1 MVAYA
6 INRPMAV
13 LVSAPMLAEG
23 TIVGTYRIL
32 RKLGEGGMGAVFI
45 GEHTL
50 LGRKAAIKV
59 LLPELSTHQEIV
71 QRFFNEAKAVTQ
83 IADPGIVQVFDFGYH
98 TDGSAFIIME
108 LLEGEP
114 MDRRLARIGRF
125 QPHEAVRLMRL
136 ICTSLAAAH
145 AKGIVHR
152 DLKPENIFLVG
163 DPAVTGGERAK
174 ILDFGIAKLTGDDP
188 GQLKTRTG
196 MVMGTP
202 VYMSPEQCR
211 GISIDPRSDIYSI
224 GCVLMTML
232 TGQPP
237 FQGEGSGDLIAAH
250 LREPPPYAAARV
262 PGLPEVFDQI
272 LQCCLAKSPDH
283 RFPTMMELTQALG
296 HVEQLL
302 YHSMSAG
309 ASSPRLAIPTP
320 LPGSLPTV
328 PGTLPRPTTLTG
340 AAAQSAGATGQS
352 MGAPSRRRGWLAGGA
367 VVGVVVVAAIVVAA
381 TRGRGA
387 GDSENHAA
395 SPAGAQVTVPA
406 VTAAGATGTATAA
419 SPGTPTRPAPDTTVT
434 GNPTASNAVPPAAT
448 DAAVAGSATP
458 ANAVTVTAT
467 TTGDAGVGTTAE
479 AVIDAGPTKTVRPHK
494 DERKRTPGGNHAR
507 PNAEN
512 STSPMDRG
520 D

>member
-1 MVAYA
+1 
-6 INRPMAV
+6 
-13 LVSAPMLAEG
+13 MLAEG
-23 TIVGTYRIL
+23 TIVGTYRIV

-98 TDGSAFIIME
+98 TDSSAFIIME
-108 LLEGEP
+108 LLDGEP

-125 QPHEAVRLMRL
+125 QPHEALRLMRL

-211 GISIDPRSDIYSI
+211 GISVDPRSDIYSI

-283 RFPTMMELTQALG
+283 RFPSMVELTQALG

-302 YHSMSAG
+302 YQSMSAG
-309 ASSPRLAIPTP
+309 VSSPRLPIPTP
-320 LPGSLPTV
+320 LPGVLPTV
-328 PGTLPRPTTLTG
+328 PGVLPRPTTLTG
-340 AAAQSAGATGQS
+340 ATGQATGAAGQAV
-352 MGAPSRRRGWLAGGA
+352 GAAPRRRGWLAGVA
-367 VVGVVVVAAIVVAA
+367 VGGVAVVAAIVVAA
-381 TRGRGA
+381 TQGRGA

-395 SPAGAQVTVPA
+395 SPGGAKVMVPA
-406 VTAAGATGTATAA
+406 ATGAAATGTATGTNTATPTPPA
-419 SPGTPTRPAPDTTVT
+419 PVTAVAGTPS
-434 GNPTASNAVPPAAT
+434 ASNALPPAAT

-458 ANAVTVTAT
+458 TNTVMATA
-467 TTGDAGVGTTAE
+467 TGDAGVDAASAE
-479 AVIDAGPTKTVRPHK
+479 AVIDAGPTKMVRPHK
-494 DERKRTPGGNHAR
+494 DERKRTPGGNYAR
-507 PNAEN
+507 PSKENAA
-512 STSPMDRG
+512 TPMDRG